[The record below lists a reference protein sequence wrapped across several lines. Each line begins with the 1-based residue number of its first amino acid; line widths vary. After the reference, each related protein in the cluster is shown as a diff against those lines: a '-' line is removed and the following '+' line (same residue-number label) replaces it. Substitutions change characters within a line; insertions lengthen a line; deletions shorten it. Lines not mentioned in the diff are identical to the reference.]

1 MMVGSGREAK
11 MSLIEKNLAE
21 IVKMKNY
28 RITSNGSQVSN
39 TRWGCKLAVQIE
51 ATSPIKAGSNT
62 IRVYNWSWVP
72 PYDES
77 IDIIASVIY
86 SILLADKLE
95 VSRYFNNSA
104 IAHPAVLWLR
114 STNYILQPE
123 LSAARLHTS
132 ILCHSQARASHHWSC
147 SLSSML

>member
-62 IRVYNWSWVP
+62 IRVYN
-72 PYDES
+72 
-77 IDIIASVIY
+77 
-86 SILLADKLE
+86 
-95 VSRYFNNSA
+95 
-104 IAHPAVLWLR
+104 
-114 STNYILQPE
+114 
-123 LSAARLHTS
+123 
-132 ILCHSQARASHHWSC
+132 
-147 SLSSML
+147 